1 MRQQFEQDVVN
12 CIQVLEEGG
21 LILYPTD
28 TIWGIGCDATNA
40 SAIQKAFALKKREDT
55 KTMIVLVADERDIL
69 QYVAAPDPSVFDF
82 LESQSRP
89 VTVIFDGALNIADNL
104 VADDGSIGIRIVR
117 DEFCRHVVKRFG
129 KPIVST
135 SANISGAPS
144 PLTFADI
151 SNEIRN
157 GVDYVVKWRQN
168 DKTISSPSRIVRWKA
183 GGEMEIIR
191 S

>member
-1 MRQQFEQDVVN
+1 
-12 CIQVLEEGG
+12 
-21 LILYPTD
+21 
-28 TIWGIGCDATNA
+28 
-40 SAIQKAFALKKREDT
+40 
-55 KTMIVLVADERDIL
+55 
-69 QYVAAPDPSVFDF
+69 
-82 LESQSRP
+82 
-89 VTVIFDGALNIADNL
+89 VIFDGALNIADNL